1 MPAAPNVTKHTGERA
16 ARNVPGEPARFSI
29 LAMELPGGEPV
40 NAGVLL
46 EDPSTDRLYVRLRR
60 DWDQIAPEGEAE
72 VFQALEDGLRSV
84 AAETGAARF
93 LEHLEDRLSNTMRV
107 SDREPVPEDVI
118 APESSA
124 GMTADDFERVLARLY
139 RRHVRS
145 NVLAFVTHLPRYTLA
160 VAAGKFLDNQE
171 VTAEGWEEAPADLKV
186 SPQMFVARIAG
197 RSMQPR
203 IPDGSLCVFRQGVV
217 GSREGR
223 LVLVE
228 ALGRGVND
236 RYTVK
241 RYHSVKAEGAGENWS
256 QQRITLQPLN
266 PEFEAW
272 DLNPED
278 DRFRIIAEFVRVL
291 D

>member
-1 MPAAPNVTKHTGERA
+1 
-16 ARNVPGEPARFSI
+16 
-29 LAMELPGGEPV
+29 
-40 NAGVLL
+40 
-46 EDPSTDRLYVRLRR
+46 
-60 DWDQIAPEGEAE
+60 
-72 VFQALEDGLRSV
+72 
-84 AAETGAARF
+84 
-93 LEHLEDRLSNTMRV
+93 
-107 SDREPVPEDVI
+107 VI

-197 RSMQPR
+197 RSMLPR

-241 RYHSVKAEGAGENWS
+241 RYHSVKTEGAGETSSEQTSPDTTWTH
-256 QQRITLQPLN
+256 QRITLQPLN

-278 DRFRIIAEFVRVL
+278 DRYRIIAEFVRVL